1 MPKKNEFLD
10 NKTYMF
16 SYYPGDSILHR
27 LNPLSKVTFLLFLTI
42 LIFFIRSLI
51 FFSIVS
57 FIIILIALISGISLR
72 NLARKLR
79 FIVIVM
85 IISVVLNIFFN
96 AIPQAQEQVLFY
108 LFGLNFLPIRRLAV
122 YFAMKAFFIVITLF
136 TSSIIYTN
144 TTAMKDFAY
153 SMMNLNIPYKFSFDF
168 MVGIRYLPLIE
179 KEAKTIALAQ
189 KSRGFG
195 REKVNSVR
203 KAYNFIMER
212 LISTLVSILRKGH
225 ITSIS
230 MENRCFG
237 IYKTRTNL
245 TTVPFKKKDYIFI
258 IVCFLVF
265 FFCILY
271 IYRLIPFPHFPSLY
285 NLFQMI
291 FPK

>member
-10 NKTYMF
+10 NKTYTF
-16 SYYPGDSILHR
+16 SYYPGDSLLHK
-27 LNPLSKVTFLLFLTI
+27 LNPLSKLVFLLFLTI

-51 FFSIVS
+51 FFSLLALS
-57 FIIILIALISGISLR
+57 IIIIALTSGISLR
-72 NLARKLR
+72 NLAKKLR

-85 IISVVLNIFFN
+85 IFSVFLNIFFN
-96 AIPQAQEQVLFY
+96 AIPQEQEQVLFY
-108 LFGLNFLPIRRLAV
+108 LFGLDFLPIRRLAV
-122 YFAMKAFFIVITLF
+122 YYAIKAFLIVITLF

-144 TTAMKDFAY
+144 TTLMKDFAY
-153 SMMNLNIPYKFSFDF
+153 SLMSLNMPYKFSFDF

-189 KSRGFG
+189 KARGFG
-195 REKVNSVR
+195 REKVNTIK

-237 IYKTRTNL
+237 IHKNRTNL
-245 TTVPFKKKDYIFI
+245 TKVPFKKKDIIFI
-258 IVCFLVF
+258 
-265 FFCILY
+265 FFCVIIFTFIFLY
-271 IYRLIPFPHFPSLY
+271 NFRVIPLPSFPSLY
-285 NLFQMI
+285 NI
-291 FPK
+291 FIFFFP